1 MRRPRSAAARLF
13 ERLHIRIGAPA
24 PAWHVAGMAQPDPL
38 HVQLQLRRGG
48 GERVGMDRI
57 RLLKAIAEHGSISKA
72 CQAVGVSF
80 RAAWNAVQALNN
92 LFDGPLVVTQV
103 GGPTGGSATVTDLGV
118 AVIAGYEKLDRNLNA
133 LMAEL
138 SESLGGQAG
147 LSPSQVLWSLG
158 MKTSARNALRGVVET
173 VTPGAVNG
181 EVILRISP
189 AVNIC
194 AVITLA
200 SIEDLDLRPGREA
213 VALIK
218 SSFVILAPG
227 DQALRT
233 SARNQLRG
241 VVISH
246 QAGAVNDEIVLELD
260 GGKTLTATIT
270 RGSADDLGFK
280 VGDRAQALIK
290 ASHVILAVD

>member
-1 MRRPRSAAARLF
+1 MKGVRAKLRLGYIGVGPSAV
-13 ERLHIRIGAPA
+13 
-24 PAWHVAGMAQPDPL
+24 AWHARRMTQPDPL
-38 HVQLQLRRGG
+38 NVQLQLRRGD

-57 RLLKAIAEHGSISKA
+57 RLLKAIAEHGSISRA
-72 CQAVGVSF
+72 CQVVGVSF

-92 LFDGPLVVTQV
+92 LFSGPLVVTQV
-103 GGPTGGSATVTDLGV
+103 GGPAGGSATVTPLGV

-138 SESLGGQAG
+138 SESLTGEAG

-173 VTPGAVNG
+173 VTDGAVNG

-189 AVNIC
+189 TVSIC
-194 AVITLA
+194 AIITRA
-200 SIEDLDLRPGREA
+200 SIEELDLKPGREA

-218 SSFVILAPG
+218 SSFVILAPADDG
-227 DQALRT
+227 LRT
-233 SARNQLRG
+233 SARNQLQG

-246 QAGAVNDEIVLELD
+246 QTGAVNDEIVLELD
-260 GGKTLTATIT
+260 AGKTLTATIT
-270 RGSADDLGFK
+270 RGSAEDLGFK